1 VALIPEVKNTG
12 AAETFSRKNI
22 DPGKSMDTLF
32 REYFQFAKGQE
43 PNDEIM
49 GLFVELLAQEEE
61 K

>member
-1 VALIPEVKNTG
+1 
-12 AAETFSRKNI
+12 
-22 DPGKSMDTLF
+22 MDALF

-49 GLFVELLAQEEE
+49 ELFVELLAQEEE